1 MRFDEPALMLAAF
14 DLHAIV
20 VDWMD
25 RFRMP
30 AQDNYYLW
38 KAIGYT
44 GILIFGSRFLVQW
57 IYSERVKESRVP
69 PIFWWQSLA
78 GTILCLAY
86 ALRQKDSVFMAGYI
100 FNLIPYVRN
109 IMLIRRK
116 NKHERQPPEA
126 PSPAGG
132 ADRPAIA
139 RQ

>member
-1 MRFDEPALMLAAF
+1 MNIHLYTLSALGGFDFRQFAEN
-14 DLHAIV
+14 
-20 VDWMD
+20 
-25 RFRMP
+25 FRMP
-30 AQDNYYLW
+30 FQENYYLW

-57 IYSERVKESRVP
+57 LYSEKHKESRVP

-100 FNLIPYVRN
+100 FNLIPYIRN

-116 NKHERQPPEA
+116 KLG
-126 PSPAGG
+126 S
-132 ADRPAIA
+132 
-139 RQ
+139 